1 MDESVDV
8 ISAFEKLTG
17 IKVNYTTFDTNESMY
32 AKLKGGGANYDLIFP
47 SDYMIGKMMNE
58 GMLLPL
64 NKENI
69 PNLANIGPEYL
80 DKVYDPGNVYS
91 VPYTWGTV
99 GITYN
104 KEMVD
109 EADLAQS
116 WELLWNPKY
125 AGQILQFNISRDSFA
140 IALKIMG
147 RSMNPSSTQDIED
160 ALVKL
165 QEQKPLVQ
173 AYVMD
178 EVFDKMEGG
187 EAAIAPYFAG
197 DGLTMTADNPNLGM
211 FIPPEGT
218 IQYVDAMCIPASSQN
233 PEAAENVHQLSVRGG
248 CGAAECAVYPVHL
261 SGVGGAELL
270 PPELAESE
278 LMYPDPEI
286 IARSEYMTVLPDD
299 VNSAMD
305 MAWSELKSF
314 DDQGNQWLVPVFLLV
329 AIAMTVFKRVAP
341 PCPQKAPSDVLI
353 KIKSLFPIP
362 NFRKGNRLFYNVAK
376 RAQRTQNSRLS
387 ARKARIRVRPICP
400 NRPAVG
406 WKNASPAPRQVQ
418 TDVIFCERKDWI
430 GIEERSSA

>member
-1 MDESVDV
+1 
-8 ISAFEKLTG
+8 
-17 IKVNYTTFDTNESMY
+17 
-32 AKLKGGGANYDLIFP
+32 
-47 SDYMIGKMMNE
+47 
-58 GMLLPL
+58 
-64 NKENI
+64 
-69 PNLANIGPEYL
+69 
-80 DKVYDPGNVYS
+80 
-91 VPYTWGTV
+91 
-99 GITYN
+99 
-104 KEMVD
+104 
-109 EADLAQS
+109 
-116 WELLWNPKY
+116 
-125 AGQILQFNISRDSFA
+125 
-140 IALKIMG
+140 MG

-233 PEAAENVHQLSVRGG
+233 PEAAEMFINYLCEVDVALQNALFIQYTSPVSAVR
-248 CGAAECAVYPVHL
+248 
-261 SGVGGAELL
+261 ELL

-329 AIAMTVFKRVAP
+329 AIAMTVF
-341 PCPQKAPSDVLI
+341 
-353 KIKSLFPIP
+353 
-362 NFRKGNRLFYNVAK
+362 NVW
-376 RAQRTQNSRLS
+376 RRR
-387 ARKARIRVRPICP
+387 ARKKR
-400 NRPAVG
+400 
-406 WKNASPAPRQVQ
+406 RQMY
-418 TDVIFCERKDWI
+418 
-430 GIEERSSA
+430 

>member
-1 MDESVDV
+1 MMKKMLSLVMGLVLLAGMLNVPVYAAEDKIQVTDEISVSADYDWTRFKGEGAYLNVYNWGLYISDGSNESVDV
-8 ISAFEKLTG
+8 ISAFEELTG

-233 PEAAENVHQLSVRGG
+233 PEAAEMFINYLCEVDVALQNALFIQYTSPVSAVR
-248 CGAAECAVYPVHL
+248 
-261 SGVGGAELL
+261 ELL

-329 AIAMTVFKRVAP
+329 AIAMTVF
-341 PCPQKAPSDVLI
+341 
-353 KIKSLFPIP
+353 
-362 NFRKGNRLFYNVAK
+362 NVW
-376 RAQRTQNSRLS
+376 RRR
-387 ARKARIRVRPICP
+387 ARKKR
-400 NRPAVG
+400 
-406 WKNASPAPRQVQ
+406 RQMY
-418 TDVIFCERKDWI
+418 
-430 GIEERSSA
+430 